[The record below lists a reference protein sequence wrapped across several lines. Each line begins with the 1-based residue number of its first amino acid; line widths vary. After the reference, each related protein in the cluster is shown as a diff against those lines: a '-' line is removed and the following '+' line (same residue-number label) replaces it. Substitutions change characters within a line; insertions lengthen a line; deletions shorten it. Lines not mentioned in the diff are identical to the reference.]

1 MFMEKHKPSD
11 EIIKELDNLLSKINA
26 MEIVA
31 SDNFQKNSIMV
42 LRTLVEGQIHS
53 INEFVH
59 LKKAI
64 DLLTLELFDVQNKIK
79 N

>member
-1 MFMEKHKPSD
+1 MDKHKPSD
-11 EIIKELDNLLSKINA
+11 EMIKELDNMLSKLNG

-31 SDNFQKNSIMV
+31 SDDYQKNSIKI
-42 LRTLVEGQIHS
+42 LRSLVEGQMHS
-53 INEFVH
+53 INEFQH

-64 DLLTLELFDVQNKIK
+64 DLLTLQLFDVQNKVK

>member
-1 MFMEKHKPSD
+1 MEKHKPAD
-11 EIIKELDNLLSKINA
+11 EMIRELDGMLSKLNA

-31 SDNFQKNSIMV
+31 KDSFQKGAVQV
-42 LRTLVEGQIHS
+42 LRALVQGQIHS
-53 INEFVH
+53 VNEFGH

-64 DLLTLELFDVQNKIK
+64 DLLTLELFNIQNKVK

>member
-1 MFMEKHKPSD
+1 MNKHASSD
-11 EIIKELDNLLSKINA
+11 EMKKNYDIFLSKINA
-26 MEIVA
+26 LEIIA
-31 SDNFQKNSIMV
+31 SNDFEKGTAKI

-53 INEFVH
+53 IGEFEH

-64 DLLTLELFDVQNKIK
+64 DLLTLELFKVQNKI

>member
-1 MFMEKHKPSD
+1 MEKHKSSD
-11 EIIKELDNLLSKINA
+11 EILKELDDILSKINA

-31 SDNFQKNSIMV
+31 SDDYQKNSIKI
-42 LRTLVEGQIHS
+42 LRLLVEGQIHS
-53 INEFVH
+53 INEFSH

-79 N
+79 S

>member
-1 MFMEKHKPSD
+1 
-11 EIIKELDNLLSKINA
+11 

-31 SDNFQKNSIMV
+31 SDEHQKNSIKIM
-42 LRTLVEGQIHS
+42 RALVEGQMHS
-53 INEFVH
+53 INEFQH

-64 DLLTLELFDVQNKIK
+64 DLLTLQLFDVQNKVK